1 MIGSFFKRI
10 SISLIF
16 GFFFIFIISKFVNL
30 NANLWSAFIVGTG
43 CALVYVLSGFFS
55 FYFAFTRNQQS
66 FVRVF
71 IYSLAARF
79 IFVLSLIFVV
89 LKFTNVDQVYFLIF
103 FFTWYFVFQI
113 LEVVSLKNLSR
124 KKV

>member
-1 MIGSFFKRI
+1 LIRSFLKRI
-10 SISLIF
+10 IISIIF
-16 GFFFIFIISKFVNL
+16 GFFFIYFISKFAEPATEV
-30 NANLWSAFIVGTG
+30 WSAVIAGTG

-55 FYFAFTRNQQS
+55 FYFALTRSQEL

-79 IFVLSLIFVV
+79 ILVLSLIVVV
-89 LKFTNVDQVYFLIF
+89 LKFTNVDQTYFLVLF
-103 FFTWYFVFQI
+103 FIWYFVFQI

-124 KKV
+124 KKA

>member
-1 MIGSFFKRI
+1 VI
-10 SISLIF
+10 
-16 GFFFIFIISKFVNL
+16 
-30 NANLWSAFIVGTG
+30 AGTG

-55 FYFAFTRNQQS
+55 FYFALTRSQEL

-79 IFVLSLIFVV
+79 ILVLSLIVVV
-89 LKFTNVDQVYFLIF
+89 LKFTNVDQTYFLVLF
-103 FFTWYFVFQI
+103 FIWYFVFQI

-124 KKV
+124 KKA